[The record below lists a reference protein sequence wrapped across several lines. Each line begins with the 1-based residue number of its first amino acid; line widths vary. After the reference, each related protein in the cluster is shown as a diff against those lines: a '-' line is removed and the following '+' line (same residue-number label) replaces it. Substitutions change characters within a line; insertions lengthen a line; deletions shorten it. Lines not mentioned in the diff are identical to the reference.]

1 MKIKNFPEDA
11 KITFLGEI
19 FKFNH
24 LKSWNIKLGIHADSE
39 LSVKHSRLSN
49 LPAFARGRCLN
60 PSDGQCRKGG
70 YKININIQS
79 NEDWKVK
86 VDPKNRG
93 YYFEFDFNR
102 GSEQNPDLLHIRIPQ
117 IELARVLFFH
127 NAYLARNC
135 IDQGILAREF
145 FVDPID
151 QTTTV
156 IHVLP
161 HRTFPLGQFNNE
173 GIRRLLSWI
182 LLDENARQS
191 YESIAHY
198 FKLEAKQFEE
208 KTSWKFHFTPPQL
221 INISL
226 KCLVDLILQPMN
238 IWSLKLLIYI
248 ILRPLCLQTFFMKAL
263 SSNQANQQ
271 ALEEALLALI
281 KGEMILR

>member
-24 LKSWNIKLGIHADSE
+24 LKSWNIKLGIHSDSE

-102 GSEQNPDLLHIRIPQ
+102 GNEQNPDLLHIR
-117 IELARVLFFH
+117 V
-127 NAYLARNC
+127 C
-135 IDQGILAREF
+135 
-145 FVDPID
+145 
-151 QTTTV
+151 
-156 IHVLP
+156 
-161 HRTFPLGQFNNE
+161 
-173 GIRRLLSWI
+173 
-182 LLDENARQS
+182 
-191 YESIAHY
+191 
-198 FKLEAKQFEE
+198 K
-208 KTSWKFHFTPPQL
+208 
-221 INISL
+221 
-226 KCLVDLILQPMN
+226 
-238 IWSLKLLIYI
+238 
-248 ILRPLCLQTFFMKAL
+248 
-263 SSNQANQQ
+263 
-271 ALEEALLALI
+271 
-281 KGEMILR
+281 